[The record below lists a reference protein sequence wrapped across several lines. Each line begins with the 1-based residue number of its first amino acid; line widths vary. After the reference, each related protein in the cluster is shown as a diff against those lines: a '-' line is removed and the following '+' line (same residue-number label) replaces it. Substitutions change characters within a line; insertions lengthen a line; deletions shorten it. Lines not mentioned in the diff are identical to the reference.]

1 MIVTNVS
8 SHTIWEVLLVFFLFL
23 RDLVVECN
31 LRYYFF
37 LFSFIVPIKAVCSF
51 LFSSITPSRLYN
63 HLRCEGFYAILL
75 LSVTHDIVFQ
85 NTKSP
90 SRGLGNMTHD
100 VLAVL
105 CAIVALLLSP
115 YMFSS
120 CTVCKLCSE

>member
-1 MIVTNVS
+1 MCRPTRFGRFC
-8 SHTIWEVLLVFFLFL
+8 LFVFFYFYAILL
-23 RDLVVECN
+23 LSATYDII
-31 LRYYFF
+31 FF

-105 CAIVALLLSP
+105 CVIVALLLSP